1 MNEKAM
7 LRRRIFETDFVLYEL
22 ALFLDTHP
30 ESKKAMELM
39 SEYRKMRSDLVGEY
53 ESRFG
58 SYIETL
64 SDVPEADRWK
74 WIDGPWPWD
83 NNFMEV

>member
-30 ESKKAMELM
+30 ESKKAMKLM
-39 SEYRKMRSDLVGEY
+39 SEYRKMRSDLVSEY
-53 ESRFG
+53 
-58 SYIETL
+58 
-64 SDVPEADRWK
+64 
-74 WIDGPWPWD
+74 
-83 NNFMEV
+83 

>member
-7 LRRRIFETDFVLYEL
+7 LRRKIFEADFVLYEL

-30 ESKKAMELM
+30 DSKKAMELM
-39 SEYRKMRSDLVGEY
+39 CEYRKMRSELIKEY

-58 SYIETL
+58 NYIETL
-64 SDVPEADRWK
+64 SDVPESDRWK

-83 NNFMEV
+83 NNFMEG